1 MARYKSGQPA
11 NRSKTVKK
19 RTYASR
25 TPQARS
31 YKRPSR
37 MVEQGAGMGNVLRGV
52 ARVVGAGGKAR
63 AAAGRPKPNPGS
75 RTAKNAAK
83 KNTPATKR
91 TPGRRTA
98 QTPKWATTYGKKKP
112 SQITLKMSARD
123 KAQTKRLQKLLKD
136 KKAKAN
142 NKTKAA
148 AGTAAVV
155 GVTGG
160 GVGAAVGYSRRPKR
174 KNGVKDQ
181 YGKTSTTR
189 FRK

>member
-1 MARYKSGQPA
+1 MA
-11 NRSKTVKK
+11 
-19 RTYASR
+19 
-25 TPQARS
+25 
-31 YKRPSR
+31 
-37 MVEQGAGMGNVLRGV
+37 EQGAGMGNVLRGV

-75 RTAKNAAK
+75 RMAKKQQAAK
-83 KNTPATKR
+83 KTTAKKTTPATKR

-98 QTPKWATTYGKKKP
+98 QTPQWAKTYGKKKP

-123 KAQTKRLQKLLKD
+123 KAQTKRLQKLMKD
-136 KKAKAN
+136 KKAKAS

-174 KNGVKDQ
+174 KNAVKDQ